1 MSKRFIVDFW
11 DDGKTIKC
19 LVDTKTKYILPINSM
34 ELMCDILNALN
45 DKNEDLLFKLE
56 SVYIK
61 KE

>member
-19 LVDTKTKYILPINSM
+19 LVDTKTKYILPINNM

>member
-1 MSKRFIVDFW
+1 MKERFIVDYW
-11 DDGKTIKC
+11 DDGRTIKC

-34 ELMCDILNALN
+34 DLMCEILNALYEK
-45 DKNEDLLFKLE
+45 DEELLYKLE